1 MALAYTSDSRWRN
14 RAEFLTGRENIVRF
28 LQGKWTR
35 EQDYRLIKELW
46 AHDTHHIAVRFAYEW
61 HDNGGQVVVSTGT
74 KIGPL
79 MTMALWRSAMRVST
93 IWPLRRRI
101 DSFYGPESPV
111 AAAALTTIPGFPSWG
126 FD

>member
-1 MALAYTSDSRWRN
+1 MTHIISPYALPMNGMTMADS
-14 RAEFLTGRENIVRF
+14 
-28 LQGKWTR
+28 
-35 EQDYRLIKELW
+35 
-46 AHDTHHIAVRFAYEW
+46 
-61 HDNGGQVVVSTGT
+61 GGVPTGT